1 MEDGQHQPRAHQV
14 DQTEKRAHQ
23 FAFVFRVQ
31 GKLWR
36 FSCMFLAPRASTC
49 FARNDVHRNLLMCTC
64 HLTALHCLPIK
75 QCPVCMGILRN
86 TWTVMECMH
95 RFCGNCIQR
104 CLRGGKQECP
114 SCRVHVG
121 SRRSLRQ
128 DHNFDALIRTVFKNV
143 DAYEAEQN
151 KCEVAFVA
159 SKAAEVASSLK
170 KGIEE
175 QIVKKN

>member
-1 MEDGQHQPRAHQV
+1 
-14 DQTEKRAHQ
+14 
-23 FAFVFRVQ
+23 
-31 GKLWR
+31 
-36 FSCMFLAPRASTC
+36 MFLAPRASTC
-49 FARNDVHRNLLMCTC
+49 FARNDVHRNLLLCTC

-128 DHNFDALIRTVFKNV
+128 DHNFDALIRSVFKNV
-143 DAYEAEQN
+143 DAYEAEQRESRREAQQHSGTRLN
-151 KCEVAFVA
+151 GAEGLLVDTGAVNNLCGQDFVTRMDHEA
-159 SKAAEVASSLK
+159 RRSE
-170 KGIEE
+170 IH
-175 QIVKKN
+175 